1 MNGRSGDCAGYPPSV
16 GDLFMMDSNDS
27 NPAASFSPDRLAG
40 LLDRHARAL
49 ELFARQYCGCP
60 QDVVQ
65 EALIALCGLAI
76 PPDDAVAWLYTVA
89 RRKAID
95 AARSERRRRHH
106 ENRAG
111 RDWESW
117 FVAVPE
123 SAVDA
128 RAAAAALTALPEE
141 HREVIVARVW
151 GGLTFAQI
159 AQTLGT
165 TDSTAHR
172 RYEAALTL
180 LREKMRIPCPN
191 DR

>member
-1 MNGRSGDCAGYPPSV
+1 
-16 GDLFMMDSNDS
+16 MMDANESK
-27 NPAASFSPDRLAG
+27 PAAALGQNRLAG

-49 ELFARQYCGCP
+49 ELLARQYCGCP
-60 QDVVQ
+60 EDVVQ
-65 EALIALCGLAI
+65 ESLVALCGLATA
-76 PPDDAVAWLYTVA
+76 PDDAVGWLYTVV

-95 AARSERRRRHH
+95 AARAQRRRRHH
-106 ENRAG
+106 ENHAR
-111 RDWESW
+111 RDGASW
-117 FVAVPE
+117 FVALPE
-123 SAVDA
+123 DALDAQAAV
-128 RAAAAALTALPEE
+128 AALAALPEE

-165 TDSTAHR
+165 TDSTAQR
-172 RYEAALTL
+172 RYEAALSL

>member
-1 MNGRSGDCAGYPPSV
+1 
-16 GDLFMMDSNDS
+16 MDANES
-27 NPAASFSPDRLAG
+27 NPLGRLSADRLAG

-60 QDVVQ
+60 EDVVQ
-65 EALIALCGLAI
+65 EALLALCGLATA
-76 PPDDAVAWLYTVA
+76 PDDAVGWLYTVV

-95 AARSERRRRHH
+95 AARAERRRRRH
-106 ENRAG
+106 EDRAASDG
-111 RDWESW
+111 RLW

-123 SAVDA
+123 GALDAQAAVT
-128 RAAAAALTALPEE
+128 ALAALPEE
-141 HREVIVARVW
+141 QREVIVARVW

-159 AQTLGT
+159 AQTIGT
-165 TDSTAHR
+165 TDSTAQR

-180 LREKMRIPCPN
+180 LREKMRFPCPCPK